1 MRHYV
6 GRYLYYAR
14 IRVSVALRHGCGCPL
29 TYRTTIRT
37 PVKSGLD
44 LSYPTEIRVVRWRA
58 DLSRSEVV
66 VKSRLELSKE
76 RKKRKGKYERRK
88 EDREAGREQ
97 SRSLKGIERKM
108 AVNSGCDFPGYDKK
122 RDTIPIDR
130 PTRTRTWQRSL
141 FKSNNALFSFFLFTV
156 RQPTLPRIK
165 GKRDKTCSE
174 TFRSINR
181 SSGGQRWTT
190 VARR

>member
-1 MRHYV
+1 MRLPAYV
-6 GRYLYYAR
+6 SDNYSHASQIGTGFILSDRDPSR
-14 IRVSVALRHGCGCPL
+14 PL
-29 TYRTTIRT
+29 
-37 PVKSGLD
+37 
-44 LSYPTEIRVVRWRA
+44 A
-58 DLSRSEVV
+58 CRSFEVV

-156 RQPTLPRIK
+156 RQPTLTRIK